1 MTSINSLTPPI
12 VNQMF
17 IPNNRIHKG
26 NSINDFKNTL
36 FNTNGQF
43 LNWDFESLK
52 SKYGQSLFIENGS
65 VSYENGGK
73 FVLTP
78 NTTLRYNL
86 TKDFPK
92 KNISIKL
99 KVNTLVNKVSISL
112 GGFNCV
118 INPLIS
124 GGKIEYSLTYED
136 DSITTFP
143 QLLSYTFL
151 LEAFSTNDENEY
163 LFYID
168 NVNNE
173 FYCAVNNV
181 KLATD
186 TFSNLKNIKINNQS
200 S

>member
-1 MTSINSLTPPI
+1 MSFINALNKTE
-12 VNQMF
+12 QKTMF

-26 NSINDFKNTL
+26 TSINDFKNTL

-43 LNWDFESLK
+43 LNWNFESLK
-52 SKYGQSLFIENGS
+52 SKYGQSLFIGNGS

-136 DSITTFP
+136 DSVTTFP

-151 LEAFSTNDENEY
+151 L
-163 LFYID
+163 
-168 NVNNE
+168 
-173 FYCAVNNV
+173 
-181 KLATD
+181 
-186 TFSNLKNIKINNQS
+186 
-200 S
+200 